1 MQLRSKVW
9 QFPRSFVIP
18 FMARNKESTEGS
30 QGGQD
35 DADLPGY
42 YDEEQFPSYVNP
54 TAHKVAWDPSNC
66 NQDHEKRKT

>member
-1 MQLRSKVW
+1 
-9 QFPRSFVIP
+9 
-18 FMARNKESTEGS
+18 MARNEESTEGS

-42 YDEEQFPSYVNP
+42 YDEEQFPSYVNQ
-54 TAHKVAWDPSNC
+54 TAYKVAWDPSDC